1 LSYHLDRSDFRVIAL
16 SALNAYGSAIA
27 QYPRAFAKSLLVTD
41 FLMDGPVEIALVGVT
56 GSSAL
61 QELRREVA
69 RHFVPRRIEAVG
81 DPAAIGTELPL
92 LRDKSLVDGK
102 AALYVCRGFACQ
114 APVTSAQDV
123 AGALAAS
130 A

>member
-1 LSYHLDRSDFRVIAL
+1 
-16 SALNAYGSAIA
+16 
-27 QYPRAFAKSLLVTD
+27 
-41 FLMDGPVEIALVGVT
+41 
-56 GSSAL
+56 
-61 QELRREVA
+61 
-69 RHFVPRRIEAVG
+69 VPRRIEAVG